1 MSEETKKCPYCME
14 VINAEAKKCKSC
26 GETLD
31 PTLRELENLKKQ
43 QNNGP
48 VIVTNNNNNNNNNNV
63 AAPIASAVATAPK
76 SRVVYILLAFFF
88 GSLGVHNFYAG
99 RNGAGITQLLITLFI
114 GWLVVPL
121 AVVGLWVLIEMF
133 VVNKDGKG
141 VPFA

>member
-1 MSEETKKCPYCME
+1 ME

-63 AAPIASAVATAPK
+63 AAVATAPK

-99 RNGAGITQLLITLFI
+99 RNGSGITQLLITLFI